1 MTAVVAG
8 LTRGWV
14 TLYTAGMAADDR
26 DARRADVESDLW
38 DHQATNTEL
47 GVPAFVTAIEMLGRW
62 LIGIPADI
70 SWRYERDV
78 TRASERLAMQRRRTM
93 WQTIQDRGLTILA
106 FLMATFF
113 VVVGTFTVLQMRGEL
128 TTEERL
134 VYGSMWIIAG
144 LVMLAGV
151 YMGSR
156 SPWMAAGLLALG
168 AIAMALAMF
177 WLFMFL
183 VPAGL
188 IVITLAVLRARRL
201 SAGGPPATA

>member
-1 MTAVVAG
+1 
-8 LTRGWV
+8 
-14 TLYTAGMAADDR
+14 
-26 DARRADVESDLW
+26 
-38 DHQATNTEL
+38 
-47 GVPAFVTAIEMLGRW
+47 
-62 LIGIPADI
+62 
-70 SWRYERDV
+70 
-78 TRASERLAMQRRRTM
+78 
-93 WQTIQDRGLTILA
+93 
-106 FLMATFF
+106 MATFF

-128 TTEERL
+128 TIEERL